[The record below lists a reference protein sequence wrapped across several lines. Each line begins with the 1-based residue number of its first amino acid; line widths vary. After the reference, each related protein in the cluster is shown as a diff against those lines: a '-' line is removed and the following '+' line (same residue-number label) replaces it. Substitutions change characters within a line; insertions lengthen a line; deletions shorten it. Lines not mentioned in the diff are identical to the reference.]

1 MKDKIVIDIGR
12 IMDEI
17 FEAAQDFGEAFKDEF
32 TEKGKHPFH
41 WDETV
46 DFYPTYS
53 YPPTN
58 VYMTSNKTLVFEF
71 ALSGFREEDVTL
83 EFHGDHMLFSA
94 KVPEDAKQQQ
104 EDVKYFKRRLKL
116 KDISEQRYYV
126 PADKFERDNVK
137 AVFKRGILTVTV
149 PPKEEMKT
157 EGGVKI
163 EIVTEEGE

>member
-17 FEAAQDFGEAFKDEF
+17 FEAAQDFGEAFKDDF
-32 TEKGKHPFH
+32 REKRKQPFH

-58 VYMTSNKTLVFEF
+58 VFMTSNKTLVFEF
-71 ALSGFREEDVTL
+71 ALSGFREEDITL
-83 EFHGDHMLFSA
+83 EFHGDHMLFSVT
-94 KVPEDAKQQQ
+94 VPEDAKQQQ

-126 PADKFERDNVK
+126 PADKFDRENVK
-137 AVFKRGILTVTV
+137 AVFKRGILTVTI
-149 PPKEEMKT
+149 PPKDEVKT

-163 EIVTEEGE
+163 EIVTEEEG